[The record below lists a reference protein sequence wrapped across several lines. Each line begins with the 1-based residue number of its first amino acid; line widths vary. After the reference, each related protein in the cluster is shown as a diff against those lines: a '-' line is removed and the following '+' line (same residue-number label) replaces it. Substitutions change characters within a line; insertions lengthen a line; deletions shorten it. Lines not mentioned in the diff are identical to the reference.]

1 MIVNDALICP
11 ECGNEIDG
19 RMADW
24 GMLDGETH
32 RFHCDECGVVVD
44 VTACMEYTVRWE
56 TGNEHGGPYDRA
68 LRVNAHGGRPDPRL

>member
-1 MIVNDALICP
+1 MNDALICP

-56 TGNEHGGPYDRA
+56 TGK
-68 LRVNAHGGRPDPRL
+68 